1 MDNIRE
7 PMIISFLI
15 VFAIVFI
22 FIIIPMLNKSSQTT
36 KEVFGE
42 NEEGKEETVKAKIV
56 SKKIY
61 TPVGSI
67 ERFNFVIF
75 EKETGERIELA
86 IKDDEQYKMMLEGD
100 LGALTHIGKRYISF
114 LR

>member
-1 MDNIRE
+1 MEDIKE

-15 VFAIVFI
+15 VFAIVFV
-22 FIIIPMLNKSSQTT
+22 FIVIPMLKKSSQTT

-42 NEEGKEETVKAKIV
+42 NESGKEETVKAKIV
-56 SKKIY
+56 SKKVYSPI
-61 TPVGSI
+61 GSI

-86 IKDDEQYKMMLEGD
+86 IKDYEQYKMMLE
-100 LGALTHIGKRYISF
+100 AIMAH
-114 LR
+114 